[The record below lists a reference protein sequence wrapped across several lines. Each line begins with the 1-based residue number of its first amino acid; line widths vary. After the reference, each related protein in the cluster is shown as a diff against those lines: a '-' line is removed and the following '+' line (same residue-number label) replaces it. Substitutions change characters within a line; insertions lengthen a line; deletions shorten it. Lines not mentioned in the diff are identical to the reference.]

1 MFEFPENMSKSGL
14 SVKQTLAALRL
25 SIIDGGF
32 AHIYANLTGSVFL
45 PGYSLALN
53 ANSLEIGVLAAIPFF
68 ATTAQFFGSYLV
80 ERKQNRKRL
89 VIGFVAVGRAMWIPV
104 VLCSVWLGGAQTS
117 LFLKLLIVLIFASHV
132 MGSISGV
139 AWLSWMAG
147 LVPDEIRG
155 RFFGLRNS
163 ILGIVGILITLA
175 GGYFLDWFTRSFP
188 FLPKIRAFEILFIL
202 AILAG
207 AFSLWF
213 LQLKPELPNPPRL
226 SGRLRQ
232 VYRAPLRETGFRRL
246 LIFAVLRSFGTNI
259 AAPFFVVYLLEDLRV
274 SYATVGIF
282 TMLTAVA
289 DLTGMWIWGHLSD
302 HLGNRPIIIFTAIF
316 STIFPAFWI
325 FASGSAFSMFF
336 LIPFLHLSG
345 GFVWAGYNLCTANLV
360 YRSAPAEGNS
370 VYFAYWSVGNGV
382 ASGLGA
388 LAGGM
393 LAQYLKGS
401 MGYFP
406 AMFDSV
412 YKLIFLISVLV
423 RAFPLFMMRRLQE
436 PQSLRVRHT
445 IRVLLNVKAWPSLMG
460 FQPVLHFF
468 LPGSKRAES
477 SSLYWPIWRSPA
489 AGSEEPMDET
499 KNVK

>member
-1 MFEFPENMSKSGL
+1 MQCGIFGSSENMAKSGL

-45 PGYSLALN
+45 PGYSLALH
-53 ANSLEIGVLAAIPFF
+53 ATPLEIGILAAIPLF
-68 ATTAQFFGSYLV
+68 ATTGQFFGSYLV
-80 ERKQNRKRL
+80 EKKQNRKRL
-89 VIGFVAVGRAMWIPV
+89 TIGFVTVSRAIWIPV
-104 VLCSVWLGGAQTS
+104 VLCSFWLGGSQTS

-132 MGSISGV
+132 MGSVSGI

-163 ILGIVGILITLA
+163 ILGIIGILITLA

-188 FLPKIRAFEILFIL
+188 FLPKIRAFEILFII

-207 AFSLWF
+207 ALSLWF
-213 LQLKPELPNPPRL
+213 LQMKPELPNPPRL
-226 SGRLRQ
+226 TRRLRH
-232 VYRAPLRETGFRRL
+232 VYRAPLGENAFRRL

-259 AAPFFVVYLLEDLRV
+259 AAPFFVIYLLDDLQAG
-274 SYATVGIF
+274 YATVGIL
-282 TMLTAVA
+282 TMLSAGA
-289 DLTGMWIWGHLSD
+289 DLTGMWVWGHLSD
-302 HLGNRPIIIFTAIF
+302 HLGNRPIIIFTAIL
-316 STIFPAFWI
+316 SSIFPAFWI
-325 FASGSAFSMFF
+325 FVSGNAFSMFF

-370 VYFAYWSVGNGV
+370 VYFAYWSVSNGV

-388 LAGGM
+388 LAGGL
-393 LAQYLKGS
+393 LAQQLKGS
-401 MGYFP
+401 LGYFP
-406 AMFDSV
+406 PVFDSV

-423 RAFPLFMMRRLQE
+423 RVFPLFMMRRLQE
-436 PQSLRVRHT
+436 PQSLRVRSA
-445 IRVLLNVKAWPSLMG
+445 IRVLLNVKAWPTLMG
-460 FQPVLHFF
+460 FQPMLHFF
-468 LPGSKRAES
+468 IPGSKRAENFS
-477 SSLYWPIWRSPA
+477 VYWPIWRSR
-489 AGSEEPMDET
+489 GVVSEEP
-499 KNVK
+499 